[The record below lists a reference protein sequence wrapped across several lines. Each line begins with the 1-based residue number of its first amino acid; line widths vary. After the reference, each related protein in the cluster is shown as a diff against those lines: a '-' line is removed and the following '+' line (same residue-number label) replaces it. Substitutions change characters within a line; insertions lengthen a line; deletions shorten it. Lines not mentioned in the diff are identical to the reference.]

1 MINNLLNRNKKT
13 ISVNRLINDDSLV
26 LNTSSE
32 ISDSFN
38 TYFSY
43 IVTNLKQSIT
53 SVNVEFNDY
62 LIATVENFIN
72 LTLADAS
79 EVHGIINNFQ
89 NTATRDTKRSALK
102 IANASFNFTS
112 TLATIINKSFQ
123 QGIFPDQLKIAKVIP
138 IHKEGSKTDGGN

>member
-1 MINNLLNRNKKT
+1 MYSILQ
-13 ISVNRLINDDSLV
+13 I

-32 ISDSFN
+32 TADGFN
-38 TYFSY
+38 TYFSN
-43 IVTNLKQSIT
+43 IATDHLKQSIT
-53 SVNVEFNDY
+53 SVNIEFNDY

-89 NTATRDTKRSALK
+89 NTATRDTKISALK

-112 TLATIINKSFQ
+112 TLATIIYKSFQ
-123 QGIFPDQLKIAKVIP
+123 QGIFPDQLKIAKVIQ
-138 IHKEGSKTDGGN
+138 IHNEGSKTDVGNYRPIYLLSTISKIYEK